1 MKKIL
6 CLIVACLLFG
16 CGTKDNKDG
25 FEPIPEK
32 LLTQIQETM
41 PETVYN
47 ELKERGK
54 CDESVAGTIR
64 VVSGENA
71 ADFDYALCLDFS
83 YEDNRL
89 VQFVYKPYS
98 DGTFD
103 NGTLLEEQVTQE
115 EAIQVAKNFAKVF
128 FGEERKF
135 HKSVDLS
142 GYDTGDYITLQDE
155 FGNSYLIQLN
165 GGLLLQYH
173 EKD

>member
-6 CLIVACLLFG
+6 CLFVACLLFG

-25 FEPIPEK
+25 FDPIPEK

-54 CDESVAGTIR
+54 CVKVDETIR
-64 VVSGENA
+64 VVSSENA

-103 NGTLLEEQVTQE
+103 NGTLSEEQVTQE
-115 EAIQVAKNFAKVF
+115 EAIQVAKILQKYFLV
-128 FGEERKF
+128 
-135 HKSVDLS
+135 KSVNF
-142 GYDTGDYITLQDE
+142 INQ
-155 FGNSYLIQLN
+155 LI
-165 GGLLLQYH
+165 
-173 EKD
+173 